1 MATAKY
7 RRVPTIATII
17 SIALLRSAFL
27 APAPALA
34 HDAFLREWY
43 GKLEAVDLEGLEKLI
58 APGAVFTLEE
68 FGSTQTK
75 DEFMD
80 YMRQHGDALGSV
92 DIRYKVESQSS
103 NRTTVRVC
111 YDFVESDP
119 VFNRETYAIEGGIII
134 SATQARI
141 GDRCDGI

>member
-1 MATAKY
+1 MTTAKY
-7 RRVPTIATII
+7 RRAPTIAAIV
-17 SIALLRSAFL
+17 SIACLWSAFL
-27 APAPALA
+27 TPAAA
-34 HDAFLREWY
+34 RSQDAFLSEWY
-43 GKLEAVDLEGLEKLI
+43 EKLEAVDLEGLEKLI

-111 YDFVESDP
+111 YDFAESDP
-119 VFNRETYAIEGGIII
+119 VFNRETYAIEGRVIT

>member
-1 MATAKY
+1 MGTAEY
-7 RRVPTIATII
+7 RRAQMIATIV
-17 SIALLRSAFL
+17 STAFLWSAFL
-27 APAPALA
+27 APPAA
-34 HDAFLREWY
+34 RSQDAFLSEWY
-43 GKLEAVDLEGLEKLI
+43 GKLETVDLEGLEKLI

-80 YMRQHGDALGSV
+80 YMRQHSDALGSV

-111 YDFVESDP
+111 YDFVDGNP
-119 VFNRETYAIEGGIII
+119 VFNRETYAIEGRVIT